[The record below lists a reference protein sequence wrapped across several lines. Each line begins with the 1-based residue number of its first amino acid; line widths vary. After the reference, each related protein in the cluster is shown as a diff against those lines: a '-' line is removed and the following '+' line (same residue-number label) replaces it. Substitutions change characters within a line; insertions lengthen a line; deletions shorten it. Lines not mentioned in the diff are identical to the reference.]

1 MKPLGTYQRRTALLT
16 SSIAFAAL
24 LCGASPALA
33 VPFLGAA
40 AGSFAV
46 LGPSVVANTGLNT
59 IKDDRAG
66 YGGIGIIGGGLA
78 SALEPASML
87 LFVGGVISMA
97 GFTGVNRRTTDLF
110 KD

>member
-33 VPFLGAA
+33 VPFLDA
-40 AGSFAV
+40 AGSFTV
-46 LGPSVVANTGLNT
+46 LGPSVAANTGLNT
-59 IKDDRAG
+59 IRDDRTDSG
-66 YGGIGIIGGGLA
+66 LIGGGLA

-87 LFVGGVISMA
+87 IFTGGLISFL
-97 GFTGVNRRTTDLF
+97 GFTGVNRRATNLF

>member
-40 AGSFAV
+40 GSFAV

-59 IKDDRAG
+59 IRDDRTG
-66 YGGIGIIGGGLA
+66 SGSPGLIGGGTA

-87 LFVGGVISMA
+87 IFTGGLISFL
-97 GFTGVNRRTTDLF
+97 GFTGVNRRATDYF

>member
-59 IKDDRAG
+59 IRDDRTDSG
-66 YGGIGIIGGGLA
+66 LIGGGLA

-87 LFVGGVISMA
+87 IFTGGLISFL
-97 GFTGVNRRTTDLF
+97 GFTGVNRRATNLF

>member
-1 MKPLGTYQRRTALLT
+1 MKPARTYRRRTALLT
-16 SSIAFAAL
+16 GSVAFAAL

-40 AGSFAV
+40 GNFTV
-46 LGPSVVANTGLNT
+46 MGPSVVANTGLNM
-59 IKDDRAG
+59 IKDDRAD
-66 YGGIGIIGGGLA
+66 YGSPGLIGGSTA

-87 LFVGGVISMA
+87 LFVGGLISMA
-97 GFTGVNRRTTDLF
+97 GFMGVNRRVTDRL

>member
-1 MKPLGTYQRRTALLT
+1 MKPPGTYQRRTALLT
-16 SSIAFAAL
+16 SSIAFTAL

-33 VPFLGAA
+33 VPFLGA

-59 IKDDRAG
+59 IRDDRADFG
-66 YGGIGIIGGGLA
+66 SPGLIGGGLA

-97 GFTGVNRRTTDLF
+97 GFTGLNRRATDLF

>member
-40 AGSFAV
+40 GSFAV

-59 IKDDRAG
+59 IRDDRTDSG
-66 YGGIGIIGGGLA
+66 LIGGGLA
-78 SALEPASML
+78 FALEPASMRI
-87 LFVGGVISMA
+87 FTGGLISFL
-97 GFTGVNRRTTDLF
+97 GFTGVNRRATNLF

>member
-1 MKPLGTYQRRTALLT
+1 MKLPGTYQRRTALLT
-16 SSIAFAAL
+16 SSVAFAAL

-33 VPFLGAA
+33 VPFLGA

-66 YGGIGIIGGGLA
+66 YGGIGLIGGGMA

-87 LFVGGVISMA
+87 LSLGG
-97 GFTGVNRRTTDLF
+97 
-110 KD
+110 